1 MLIDAVRLSGW
12 VPGLNALEFSDDYEV
27 DLPSTD
33 CDDGEEHFETALIS
47 VATLFTAQ
55 AASFKAYGVFCAE
68 HPGAI
73 EIVKNLQHL
82 FNRYP
87 LLLAPLILNR
97 GPTAPTG
104 TDAVI
109 TDAKKVMVDVAALV
123 DSANFSHLQQ
133 QQMSR
138 IGACLSAPA
147 TVLTFICTLSPCTL
161 AGSLDMVRVPAL
173 KAKYLATF
181 LYEGGFLALAKVI
194 CGLWYEL
201 WYQFSLKGFELYDAA
216 DDDL

>member
-1 MLIDAVRLSGW
+1 MPLSQLGTKKAFQS
-12 VPGLNALEFSDDYEV
+12 VIHVCECNSQI
-27 DLPSTD
+27 
-33 CDDGEEHFETALIS
+33 IS
-47 VATLFTAQ
+47 LD
-55 AASFKAYGVFCAE
+55 
-68 HPGAI
+68 
-73 EIVKNLQHL
+73 L

-123 DSANFSHLQQ
+123 DSANFLHLQQ

-147 TVLTFICTLSPCTL
+147 TVLTFNCTLSPCTL
-161 AGSLDMVRVPAL
+161 AGSLDVVRVPVL

-201 WYQFSLKGFELYDAA
+201 RYRFLLKGFKLYDAA
-216 DDDL
+216 DDDREWQPLNGCSSVLI